1 MNYLHSVEVF
11 IALLFLLFSFY
22 RNWFGSSFTFL
33 IAIIFL
39 AVCGVITP
47 SEVLAG
53 AANEQVIVIIL
64 LLLIGDIIRQVGLIE
79 NIFDKLFAKT
89 SKYRLFSFQMM
100 SMVGAFSAFFNNT
113 PLVAVMMPYVHSWGK
128 RNNIAPSKLFIPL
141 SYAAILGG
149 CLTLV
154 GTSTNLIVD
163 GMLVEQTGQNLEMF
177 DFLYV
182 GLPMLIIGIL
192 YLLFIGDKLLPAH
205 NDLIDE
211 NLNNRKYFVEGII
224 PADSSFIGKTLNELG
239 FIDVKGLFLFAVY
252 RNNAKISIESEMIFK
267 KGDSLL
273 FTGDTETVTE
283 ILNQKK
289 DLVLPEADKL
299 QGNKA
304 TRMIEVVVAH
314 NSNLISKTS
323 REINFR
329 VKYGAA
335 LIAIHRN
342 GERLKGKIRNQ
353 KLKAGDVLLL
363 ISDNFFKER
372 ISSDNNMYM
381 IAKTTDIKKQLPHVT
396 WLLLIGILVSVTLSA
411 LHLVPMFT
419 SLSVVLIVVLWTKIT
434 SPKDIAGKVDFNL
447 ALTIILAL
455 AFGTAMLKTGVSQII
470 ADAIISVFR
479 PFGTIGLL
487 LSLYILTSALGAYI
501 TNKAAVAVA
510 FPIALSMATQLQLDP
525 KAFVILVSYAAAAN
539 FITPIGY
546 QTNLMIYGPGNY
558 TFKDFFKVGFPLT
571 ILYMLVTVGI
581 IYWIFIP
588 FET

>member
-1 MNYLHSVEVF
+1 MNYIHVLAVCVA
-11 IALLFLLFSFY
+11 IIFLLLSFY

-53 AANEQVIVIIL
+53 AANEQVIVIAM

-100 SMVGAFSAFFNNT
+100 SMVGTFSAFFNNT
-113 PLVAVMMPYVHSWGK
+113 PLVAVMMPYVHSWSK

-163 GMLVEQTGQNLEMF
+163 GMLSEQTGESLEMF

-182 GLPMLIIGIL
+182 GLPMLVIGIL
-192 YLLFIGDKLLPAH
+192 YLLFIGDKLLPTH
-205 NDLIDE
+205 TDLLDE
-211 NLNNRKYFVEGII
+211 NINNRKYFVEGII
-224 PADSSFIGKTLNELG
+224 PANSNFIGKTLKELG
-239 FIDVKGLFLFAVY
+239 FIDVRGLFLFAVY
-252 RNNAKISIESEMIFK
+252 RNNTKISIESEMIFRQ
-267 KGDSLL
+267 GDSLL

-283 ILNQKK
+283 ILGQNK

-299 QGNKA
+299 QENKA
-304 TRMIEVVVAH
+304 TRMVEVVVSH

-323 REINFR
+323 REVNFR

-342 GERLKGKIRNQ
+342 GERLRGKIRHQ

-363 ISDNFFKER
+363 ISDDFFRER
-372 ISSDNNMYM
+372 ISNNNNMY
-381 IAKTTDIKKQLPHVT
+381 IISKTTDIKKQLPHVT
-396 WLLLIGILVSVTLSA
+396 WLLLIGILTSVALSA

-419 SLSVVLIVVLWTKIT
+419 SLSVVLIVVLLTKIT
-434 SPKDIAGKVDFNL
+434 SPKDIAAKVDFNL

-455 AFGTAMLKTGVSQII
+455 AFGTAMLKTGVSQLI
-470 ADAIISVFR
+470 ANAIILVFR
-479 PFGTIGLL
+479 PLGTIGLL
-487 LSLYILTSALGAYI
+487 FALYILTSVLGAYI
-501 TNKAAVAVA
+501 TNKAAVAIA
-510 FPIALSMATQLQLDP
+510 FPIALSIAMQLHLDP
-525 KAFVILVSYAAAAN
+525 KSFVMLVSYAAAAN

-546 QTNLMIYGPGNY
+546 QTNLMVYGPGNY

-571 ILYMLVTVGI
+571 VLYMFGTVGI
-581 IYWIFIP
+581 IYWVFIR
-588 FET
+588 